1 MRRSVSRISNA
12 SYSSLS
18 LNCLQ
23 SPRHSQ
29 SRGSDLQDGQQ
40 PRRMNS
46 VSMLDGIDPNLLMQ
60 LNNLQANQLD
70 DLENVLLPH
79 LTSDGR
85 SCQPSP
91 NGGNLLDL
99 PDMEI
104 ADSHEQ
110 ERQETEPQTSTEAS
124 LSVSDNHAVVSHTFS
139 TPSCTASNSL
149 VLTNPVPT
157 SNIQNNM
164 RRSID
169 QTHSNSRIDSST
181 PVCLDL
187 SRPQNPQLT
196 EPRHDEPPTMTL
208 RPPSTL
214 VTSQKSPTTG
224 LQSNLDQVS
233 HTRDLSPQTQAK
245 RPRFLESIDPAS
257 SSTPGVRLT
266 PFTIYDQS
274 MNKPVRLTPMGS
286 VTLSPLKNLLAPS
299 TLTPD
304 LITSDCINDSENQD
318 NETDGASAQANT
330 NNDSNSSPESITSL
344 LNVSVDNSFDHN
356 NQVDD
361 SDPLPEQLNESLPEN
376 TENRS
381 VFNSVGALRLDNVQ
395 NVLPN
400 ANASNANA
408 QSQQVIPIRLQEA
421 STLSLA
427 PAASN
432 PVPGSSAQP
441 SGEIIMN
448 LDQVCPM
455 GKRMK
460 FSVPGV
466 SQAVTLNFSA
476 EALQEMKNAA
486 LRTGRSLSQNAALP
500 SQGSLSAEIGQD
512 QANEFIDHSN
522 QSEEI
527 SSSRGNFEQGD
538 LEEEDDTSSPIEQE
552 NELDEVIIK
561 PSEEQDQHQQE
572 ASAKKQK
579 KSRKN
584 LRQKLKSNRTS
595 KKLMENNDV
604 KYSCTVCDK
613 SFAQEH
619 QLIKHLRSHIKK
631 IFSCETCCKVFDD
644 RWKYDKHMEEVT
656 FIFTD

>member
-1 MRRSVSRISNA
+1 
-12 SYSSLS
+12 
-18 LNCLQ
+18 
-23 SPRHSQ
+23 
-29 SRGSDLQDGQQ
+29 
-40 PRRMNS
+40 
-46 VSMLDGIDPNLLMQ
+46 
-60 LNNLQANQLD
+60 
-70 DLENVLLPH
+70 
-79 LTSDGR
+79 
-85 SCQPSP
+85 
-91 NGGNLLDL
+91 
-99 PDMEI
+99 
-104 ADSHEQ
+104 
-110 ERQETEPQTSTEAS
+110 
-124 LSVSDNHAVVSHTFS
+124 
-139 TPSCTASNSL
+139 
-149 VLTNPVPT
+149 
-157 SNIQNNM
+157 
-164 RRSID
+164 
-169 QTHSNSRIDSST
+169 
-181 PVCLDL
+181 
-187 SRPQNPQLT
+187 
-196 EPRHDEPPTMTL
+196 
-208 RPPSTL
+208 
-214 VTSQKSPTTG
+214 
-224 LQSNLDQVS
+224 
-233 HTRDLSPQTQAK
+233 
-245 RPRFLESIDPAS
+245 
-257 SSTPGVRLT
+257 
-266 PFTIYDQS
+266 
-274 MNKPVRLTPMGS
+274 
-286 VTLSPLKNLLAPS
+286 
-299 TLTPD
+299 
-304 LITSDCINDSENQD
+304 
-318 NETDGASAQANT
+318 
-330 NNDSNSSPESITSL
+330 
-344 LNVSVDNSFDHN
+344 
-356 NQVDD
+356 
-361 SDPLPEQLNESLPEN
+361 
-376 TENRS
+376 
-381 VFNSVGALRLDNVQ
+381 
-395 NVLPN
+395 
-400 ANASNANA
+400 
-408 QSQQVIPIRLQEA
+408 
-421 STLSLA
+421 
-427 PAASN
+427 
-432 PVPGSSAQP
+432 
-441 SGEIIMN
+441 MN